1 MAGPDVF
8 VELNQA
14 QLDVIARVLG
24 PECSA
29 VKIVAEHQTG
39 PVMKYAM
46 ILPEKAPPNIHTLY
60 GVPIPGKR
68 RVGIYLTEAQKQQLK
83 CAGIVEQCD
92 YVEVEAI
99 GLKYGIVVPTT
110 MRYGIPPPS
119 KT

>member
-1 MAGPDVF
+1 MAGPSMF
-8 VELNQA
+8 LELNQE
-14 QLDVIARVLG
+14 QLDVIAKVLG

-29 VKIVAEHQTG
+29 VKLTAEHQVG
-39 PVMKYAM
+39 PIMKYAI
-46 ILPEKAPPNIHTLY
+46 ILPEKAPPNIKHMY
-60 GVPIPGKR
+60 GIEIPAKR
-68 RVGIYLTEAQKQQLK
+68 RVGIYLTEDQKKQLK
-83 CAGIVEQCD
+83 CAGIVERCD

>member
-1 MAGPDVF
+1 MF
-8 VELNQA
+8 LELNRE

-29 VKIVAEHQTG
+29 VKLTAEHQTG
-39 PVMKYAM
+39 SIMKYF
-46 ILPEKAPPNIHTLY
+46 IVLPDKAPPNIKHMY
-60 GVPIPGKR
+60 GIEIPAKR
-68 RVGIYLTEAQKQQLK
+68 RVGIYLTEAQRQQLK